1 MPFQVDGLMASI
13 NALNDEKQ
21 QLQKLLE
28 TREKEVYLKFIQI

>member
-1 MPFQVDGLMASI
+1 MPFQVDSLMASI